1 MSRGAGLF
9 PATPTAQESQTPT
22 EALVSQN
29 AISQRGAVQRLL
41 IAIAV
46 VLAPVCS
53 NLPCCCERAAASE
66 ASCCKKS
73 ETAASCCQGK
83 SPKDT
88 RAAGSC
94 CDQRH
99 RSPEE
104 SPANSFKL
112 PSCECCVQTTAPE
125 PVITAVPR
133 SAAKSK
139 DSSLIAAIQSKPS
152 ETFASLQIT
161 AGKNSPEVS
170 PGKHNR
176 QQAMLCVWRN

>member
-1 MSRGAGLF
+1 MPWIPDCERTLK
-9 PATPTAQESQTPT
+9 ATEV
-22 EALVSQN
+22 LVLQN
-29 AISQRGAVQRLL
+29 AISQRGAIQRLL

-53 NLPCCCERAAASE
+53 NLPCCCKRAAASE

-73 ETAASCCQGK
+73 ETTASCCQRK
-83 SPKDT
+83 SQKDSK
-88 RAAGSC
+88 AASTC
-94 CDQRH
+94 CDEKSRN
-99 RSPEE
+99 PER

-112 PSCECCVQTTAPE
+112 PSCECCVQATTPE

-139 DSSLIAAIQSKPS
+139 DSSLTPAIQSKPS
-152 ETFASLQIT
+152 EAFASFQIT
-161 AGKNSPEVS
+161 TGKNSPEFS

-176 QQAMLCVWRN
+176 QQALLCVWRN

>member
-1 MSRGAGLF
+1 MF
-9 PATPTAQESQTPT
+9 PVSQAAQEPSTAK

-41 IAIAV
+41 IAIVV

-53 NLPCCCERAAASE
+53 NLPCCCQRTAASE

-73 ETAASCCQGK
+73 ETTSSCCQGK
-83 SPKDT
+83 SPKHT
-88 RAAGSC
+88 RAASFCSDGPSRGS
-94 CDQRH
+94 
-99 RSPEE
+99 EK

-112 PSCECCVQTTAPE
+112 PSCECCILATAPE
-125 PVITAVPR
+125 PVITSVPR
-133 SAAKSK
+133 TSAKSK
-139 DSSLIAAIQSKPS
+139 HSSLVAVIPVKPS
-152 ETFASLQIT
+152 DAFPSLQIT
-161 AGKNSPEVS
+161 AGKSSSELS

>member
-1 MSRGAGLF
+1 MSCGAGLF
-9 PATPTAQESQTPT
+9 PATLTAQESQTST

-29 AISQRGAVQRLL
+29 AISQRGAIQRLL

-73 ETAASCCQGK
+73 ETTASCCQKK
-83 SPKDT
+83 SQKDS
-88 RAAGSC
+88 RAVSTC
-94 CDQRH
+94 CDEKS

-125 PVITAVPR
+125 PVITAVPS

-139 DSSLIAAIQSKPS
+139 DSSVIPVIQSKPS
-152 ETFASLQIT
+152 EAIASLQIT
-161 AGKNSPEVS
+161 AGKNSPEF
-170 PGKHNR
+170 PPAKHNR